1 MSEKADSS
9 WAIAS
14 GTQSRRAA
22 PPQEWMLRI
31 WQETCRHLEISDSTA
46 AIARLLK
53 ELVPVQRVIVRQI
66 DRQRGI
72 VETLADTAA
81 AESGE
86 PTAVRTTLTSR
97 QLQELEDSWRRERL
111 RSLAPHDCAEDVAGC
126 LLPANAKAAS
136 TLIGLLTAP
145 RGFLGVLILLAPS
158 AERQPL

>member
-86 PTAVRTTLTSR
+86 PTAVLVNG
-97 QLQELEDSWRRERL
+97 
-111 RSLAPHDCAEDVAGC
+111 P
-126 LLPANAKAAS
+126 
-136 TLIGLLTAP
+136 LIGRSVVAELAAAHFVVQFSFRV
-145 RGFLGVLILLAPS
+145 RGGRLD
-158 AERQPL
+158 